1 MNQPNSGQTNL
12 DEQLD
17 KILDEYEGAN
27 NLKFPAFTHDIS
39 SYWNMSRDYI
49 ESLSRNDREE
59 IAMQLAQHSMY
70 VQRLYN
76 RERAR
81 VKFCNASLSNIYAGE
96 WQNYQHIFKD
106 EMKMA
111 AIARENSAAAKLLKV
126 KNHAEIRVQDLE
138 GLPKIIDHL
147 SDLLMRSAYG
157 KD

>member
-17 KILDEYEGAN
+17 KILDEYENAH
-27 NLKFPAFTHDIS
+27 NLKFPNFSHDMS
-39 SYWNMSRDYI
+39 PYWNMSRDYI

-70 VQRLYN
+70 IQRLFN

-81 VKFCNASLSNIYAGE
+81 VKFCNASLSNICAGE
-96 WQNYQHIFKD
+96 WENYRHIFKD
-106 EMKMA
+106 EMKIA
-111 AIARENSAAAKLLKV
+111 AIARENVAASKLLRI
-126 KNHAEIRVQDLE
+126 KNHAEIRMQDLE

-157 KD
+157 KE

>member
-1 MNQPNSGQTNL
+1 MNQSNSGQINL

-17 KILDEYEGAN
+17 KILDEYEGN
-27 NLKFPAFTHDIS
+27 HNLKFALFSHDIS
-39 SYWNMSRDYI
+39 AYWNMSRDYI

-59 IAMQLAQHSMY
+59 IAMQLAQYSMY
-70 VQRLYN
+70 IQRLSN

-81 VKFCNASLSNIYAGE
+81 VKYCNASLSNICAGE
-96 WQNYQHIFKD
+96 WDNYKHIFKD

-111 AIARENSAAAKLLKV
+111 AIARENGVAAKLLKI

-138 GLPKIIDHL
+138 GLPRIIEHL

-157 KD
+157 KE